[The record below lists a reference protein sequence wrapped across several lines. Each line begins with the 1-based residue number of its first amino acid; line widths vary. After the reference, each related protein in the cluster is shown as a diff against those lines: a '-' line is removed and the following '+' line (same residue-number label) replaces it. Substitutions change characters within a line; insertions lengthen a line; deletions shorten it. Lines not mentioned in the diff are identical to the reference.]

1 MKAEKRVS
9 RRIWKTIEL
18 FRRKHYKIHNKVP
31 IEKEVT
37 RIYKNEEEIRK
48 TISYI
53 LQFIDSA
60 KCIASS
66 LSNLVNNLSEG
77 ILKIKRKYGLDDGK

>member
-1 MKAEKRVS
+1 M
-9 RRIWKTIEL
+9 

-53 LQFIDSA
+53 LQFTDSA

-66 LSNLVNNLSEG
+66 SNLVNNLSEG
-77 ILKIKRKYGLDDGK
+77 ILKIKHKSGPDDGK